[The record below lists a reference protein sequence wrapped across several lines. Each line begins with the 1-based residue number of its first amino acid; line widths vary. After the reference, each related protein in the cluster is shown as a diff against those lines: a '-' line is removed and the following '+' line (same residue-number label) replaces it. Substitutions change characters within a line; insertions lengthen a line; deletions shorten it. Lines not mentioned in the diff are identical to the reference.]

1 VIVLDDTIGIA
12 RQCLL
17 LASSSST
24 LFVMGS
30 RSTNGAKRQKVNANG
45 TATPLLRAFSR
56 ELARAGGLLSP
67 DYLASGMSLGEARC
81 LYELGHAEGFDLSA
95 LSARLELDLG
105 YVSRAVSR
113 LVQRG
118 LVTKRVSAADA
129 RARSVVIT
137 AKGRTQLA
145 AIDRRANHRLDAWLA
160 SKPGAVVDDLAG
172 SLRAFFATADRP
184 IAIRAPR
191 PGAIGHI
198 IARHGEIYVGEM
210 SYPPVFES
218 YVVQAFGD
226 FMASFAPPRDQ
237 IFVAEQDRQLLG
249 SIAVKGL
256 PDATAQLRFL
266 LVERWARGRGLGRQL
281 VQRVI
286 DHARRSG
293 DRRIVLETASD
304 LDAARALYA
313 AHGFRK
319 VRSTA
324 NEPFLPRGVAS
335 ERWELEL

>member
-1 VIVLDDTIGIA
+1 M
-12 RQCLL
+12 
-17 LASSSST
+17 

-30 RSTNGAKRQKVNANG
+30 RSTNGAKRRKVKASANANAPAGATAAANANG
-45 TATPLLRAFSR
+45 TATPLVRAFSR

-172 SLRAFFATADRP
+172 SLRAFFAMP
-184 IAIRAPR
+184 
-191 PGAIGHI
+191 
-198 IARHGEIYVGEM
+198 VG
-210 SYPPVFES
+210 
-218 YVVQAFGD
+218 
-226 FMASFAPPRDQ
+226 
-237 IFVAEQDRQLLG
+237 
-249 SIAVKGL
+249 
-256 PDATAQLRFL
+256 
-266 LVERWARGRGLGRQL
+266 
-281 VQRVI
+281 
-286 DHARRSG
+286 
-293 DRRIVLETASD
+293 
-304 LDAARALYA
+304 
-313 AHGFRK
+313 
-319 VRSTA
+319 
-324 NEPFLPRGVAS
+324 
-335 ERWELEL
+335 

>member
-1 VIVLDDTIGIA
+1 
-12 RQCLL
+12 LL
-17 LASSSST
+17 LASSSVT
-24 LFVMGS
+24 LVAMGS
-30 RSTNGAKRQKVNANG
+30 RSNA
-45 TATPLLRAFSR
+45 TAPATPLVRAFSR

-113 LVQRG
+113 LALRG

-145 AIDRRANHRLDAWLA
+145 AIDRRANQRLDAWLA
-160 SKPGAVVDDLAG
+160 SKPGPAVDELAG
-172 SLRAFFATADRP
+172 SLRAFFAGANAGGAVGPEQRSEGRSENKIR

-191 PGAIGHI
+191 PGAVGHI

-210 SYPPVFES
+210 GYPPVFES

-226 FMASFAPPRDQ
+226 FMAAFSPPRDR
-237 IFVAEQDRQLLG
+237 IFVAERDRQLVG

-266 LVERWARGRGLGRQL
+266 LVERSARGCGLGRRL
-281 VQRVI
+281 VQRVL
-286 DHARRSG
+286 DHARHSG
-293 DRRIVLETASD
+293 DRRVVLETASD
-304 LDAARALYA
+304 LDAARSLYA
-313 AHGFRK
+313 SHGFRK
-319 VRSTA
+319 VRSTD

>member
-1 VIVLDDTIGIA
+1 
-12 RQCLL
+12 
-17 LASSSST
+17 
-24 LFVMGS
+24 
-30 RSTNGAKRQKVNANG
+30 
-45 TATPLLRAFSR
+45 
-56 ELARAGGLLSP
+56 
-67 DYLASGMSLGEARC
+67 MSLGEARC
-81 LYELGHAEGFDLSA
+81 LYELGHAHGFDLSA

-118 LVTKRVSAADA
+118 LVTKRISDADA

-160 SKPGAVVDDLAG
+160 SKPRPAVDDLAG
-172 SLRAFFATADRP
+172 SLRAFFATSDDDRTEP
-184 IAIRAPR
+184 RSEGQSDDKHEISIRAPR

-210 SYPPVFES
+210 GYPPVFES
-218 YVVQAFGD
+218 YVVQAFAD
-226 FMASFAPPRDQ
+226 FVASFAPPRDQ
-237 IFVAEQDRQLLG
+237 IFVAEQDRQLVG

-256 PDATAQLRFL
+256 ADATAQLRFL
-266 LVERWARGRGLGRQL
+266 LVERRARGRGLGRQL
-281 VQRVI
+281 VQRVL

-304 LDAARALYA
+304 LDAARSLYA

-319 VRSTA
+319 VRSIPD
-324 NEPFLPRGVAS
+324 EPFLPHGVAS